1 MTTRIP
7 ARLPLNKK
15 PMEFLIFVYTFLPL
29 ATALTMVA
37 KLSSV
42 RIIAAASLETSVP
55 VMPIAMPMSACLR
68 AGASFTPSPVI
79 AVMQPFSCHAR
90 TMRIL
95 CSGERARKPKS
106 ARTFSFSSSSV
117 MRSSSAPS
125 TARSPSCK
133 IPIFFCNR
141 RSRYLMVTRNH
152 HRADTCAAA
161 VGNRCG
167 GFLTRRV
174 HHGNQTHKGKVI
186 FIL

>member
-1 MTTRIP
+1 MLTASAGRLSVSRLMNKSCTAVKGSGSPIKEVNMTTRIP
-7 ARLPLNKK
+7 ARLPLSKK

-95 CSGERARKPKS
+95 CSGETRA
-106 ARTFSFSSSSV
+106 
-117 MRSSSAPS
+117 
-125 TARSPSCK
+125 
-133 IPIFFCNR
+133 
-141 RSRYLMVTRNH
+141 
-152 HRADTCAAA
+152 
-161 VGNRCG
+161 
-167 GFLTRRV
+167 
-174 HHGNQTHKGKVI
+174 
-186 FIL
+186 

>member
-1 MTTRIP
+1 MLTASAGRLSVSRLMNKSCTAVKGSGSPIKEVNMTTRIP

-95 CSGERARKPKS
+95 CSGETRA
-106 ARTFSFSSSSV
+106 
-117 MRSSSAPS
+117 
-125 TARSPSCK
+125 
-133 IPIFFCNR
+133 
-141 RSRYLMVTRNH
+141 
-152 HRADTCAAA
+152 
-161 VGNRCG
+161 
-167 GFLTRRV
+167 
-174 HHGNQTHKGKVI
+174 
-186 FIL
+186 